1 MSARAHELLPHP
13 IDRETAFL
21 AYWSMQDRS
30 LRKLAEH
37 LGISEGTI
45 FSWSR
50 SENWAER
57 IAREERQATL
67 RVRRHASL
75 LVTSQIDANIRTAIA
90 LRDDV
95 AQHGRTRLA
104 AAQFLSSLAGIGP
117 DAVITDDRS
126 DDPDLQPLD
135 MTALSDDDLV
145 AYLRRRR
152 T

>member
-1 MSARAHELLPHP
+1 MSAYPHALTP
-13 IDRETAFL
+13 RTVDRESAF
-21 AYWSMQDRS
+21 AFYRTMPDRS
-30 LRKLAEH
+30 LRKLAEIM
-37 LGISEGTI
+37 GVPEGTA
-45 FSWSR
+45 FAWSR
-50 SENWAER
+50 SGNWAER
-57 IAREERQATL
+57 IAEEERQATL

-95 AQHGRTRLA
+95 TQHGRTRLA

-117 DAVITDDRS
+117 DAVITEDRS

-135 MTALSDDDLV
+135 MTALSDDELV